1 VKIQSTPSG
10 RFLLAFIFFPFLIQ
24 AQIGSSKIDSLEALL
39 PSTTGIV
46 KFQVLA
52 GLFNETK
59 QTNFEAA
66 LSYARQA
73 NSVAETM
80 GDSVLIVEGG
90 RMMAYSLDDLG
101 KRDEAIIILNKVIG
115 IAFRNQLN
123 FPLLKIKVVNL
134 LNNAAIAYM
143 YVGQYDSALSYNF
156 KSLEIREQAG
166 DKRAVAIAKHNIGI
180 IYFKLENYKNALSFY
195 KQALELMQDL
205 KDKDS
210 LFKLLTN
217 IGLCY
222 NEIGEIENAIK
233 FLNDGLN
240 TCGNNCS
247 DTELAI
253 AFYGLGV
260 ANRKV
265 GETNKAIDFFKKAL
279 AIANR
284 NNDFQQSLYNL
295 IDLGQLEFKSGRF
308 SESLK
313 YLIEAEKFISKTS
326 NIESE
331 LSLYWQLFKTYKGLN
346 DPTNG
351 LIFLER
357 YAILKDSVFS
367 KEQLTSVTKIQS
379 DFDERINLQI
389 IKEKEKSL
397 VLQNEIIER
406 QHLQTILIAIISGL
420 FLFIII
426 LLYSNYRKKVKFE
439 VILEARVKSRTAE
452 LEISRFTLE
461 QQNYEQLTIIQKT
474 VMENKSLLATLHGS
488 FNLATREL
496 KDPIAVNYFLSIRK
510 MVGQLEESFK
520 TLHHNLAQ
528 TDKSPQK

>member
-1 VKIQSTPSG
+1 VKTLSAPSG
-10 RFLLAFIFFPFLIQ
+10 RFIFAIILVPFLIQ
-24 AQIGSSKIDSLEALL
+24 AQPITTKIDSLESLL
-39 PSTTGIV
+39 SSSTGV
-46 KFQVLA
+46 EKFQVFA

-59 QTNFEAA
+59 QTNFDAA

-73 NSVAETM
+73 NSVAVTM

-90 RMMAYSLDDLG
+90 RMMAYTLDDLG
-101 KRDEAIIILNKVIG
+101 RNQEAINILHKVIQ
-115 IAFRNQLN
+115 IAERNQFEFSVLKQ
-123 FPLLKIKVVNL
+123 KIKNL
-134 LNNAAIAYM
+134 YNNAAILYM
-143 YVGQYDSALSYNF
+143 NQGQYDSSLSFHF
-156 KSLEIREQAG
+156 KSLELRELEA
-166 DKRAVAIAKHNIGI
+166 DKKSIANSKNNIGLV
-180 IYFKLENYKNALSFY
+180 YFKLEDYNNALIYYS
-195 KQALELMQDL
+195 QALELKKELGDATNQDRIL
-205 KDKDS
+205 I
-210 LFKLLTN
+210 N
-217 IGLCY
+217 MGLSY
-222 NEIGEIENAIK
+222 NEKGDIPNAIECFDEVLSLCK
-233 FLNDGLN
+233 DYCPDETLM
-240 TCGNNCS
+240 
-247 DTELAI
+247 ELY
-253 AFYGLGV
+253 YGLGR
-260 ANRKV
+260 ANYLNDSKIESYKFYLKSLKIARIKDIKSYV
-265 GETNKAIDFFKKAL
+265 VHNLIGLSIIERSNK
-279 AIANR
+279 NYP
-284 NNDFQQSLYNL
+284 QSLAYLKEAN
-295 IDLGQLEFKSGRF
+295 DLVPQTG
-308 SESLK
+308 
-313 YLIEAEKFISKTS
+313 
-326 NIESE
+326 NIIARLVVYRE
-331 LSLYWQLFKTYKGLN
+331 LFKIYKLRDN
-346 DPTNG
+346 CQMNA
-351 LIFLER
+351 LFLEKYINLR
-357 YAILKDSVFS
+357 DSIYNGELLKNI
-367 KEQLTSVTKIQS
+367 TKIQN
-379 DFDERINLQI
+379 DYQQQINLQI